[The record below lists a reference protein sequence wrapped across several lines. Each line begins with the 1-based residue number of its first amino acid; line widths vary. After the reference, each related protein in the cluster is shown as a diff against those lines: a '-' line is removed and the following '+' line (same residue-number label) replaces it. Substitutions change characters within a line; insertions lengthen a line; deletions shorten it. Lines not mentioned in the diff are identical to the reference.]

1 MANADGNNP
10 LSGHVEIDETLIGGK
25 KSGPRGRGA
34 AGKTILFGMVERDDK
49 VRAGPVLNVK
59 RKTLQPII
67 LENIKSG
74 SIIST
79 DEFKTYQNL
88 GKLSYEHGVVNHS
101 AMEYA
106 RGIHH
111 VNSMEGY
118 WSPLKNSIRGTH
130 IHVSQRHLWKYVSE
144 FSFRYNMRK
153 KPGAMFP
160 FLVASL
166 ELPHLKDD

>member
-49 VRAGPVLNVK
+49 VRAGQVLNVK

-88 GKLSYEHGVVNHS
+88 GKLSY
-101 AMEYA
+101 AW
-106 RGIHH
+106 RC
-111 VNSMEGY
+111 
-118 WSPLKNSIRGTH
+118 
-130 IHVSQRHLWKYVSE
+130 
-144 FSFRYNMRK
+144 
-153 KPGAMFP
+153 
-160 FLVASL
+160 
-166 ELPHLKDD
+166 